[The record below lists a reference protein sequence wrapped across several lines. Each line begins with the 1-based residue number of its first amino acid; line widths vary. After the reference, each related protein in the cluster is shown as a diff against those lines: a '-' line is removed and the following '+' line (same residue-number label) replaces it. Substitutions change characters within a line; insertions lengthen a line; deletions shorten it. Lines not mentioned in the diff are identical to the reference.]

1 MNCPLCTNQ
10 ILEPNYRAGI
20 EIDVCPQC
28 RGVWLDRGELD
39 KLITGADPSSQAQQ
53 RGPSPIAPQPEYLR
67 SAPVDPDDRDDRDD
81 WDDDDDRDDRA
92 DRRRYSDMGKS
103 NKGKKQHK
111 ESKKKRKKKKSWGEM
126 LGDVLEE
133 VLD

>member
-39 KLITGADPSSQAQQ
+39 RLIAGANPGSRVPQP
-53 RGPSPIAPQPEYLR
+53 GPSPLAPQPEYLR
-67 SAPVDPDDRDDRDD
+67 SAPVDRDDRDD
-81 WDDDDDRDDRA
+81 WDDDDDRDDRNDRN
-92 DRRRYSDMGKS
+92 DRRHYSDTGKS
-103 NKGKKQHK
+103 DKGKKQHK
-111 ESKKKRKKKKSWGEM
+111 KSKKKRKKKSWGEM

>member
-10 ILEPNYRAGI
+10 ILEPHYRAGI
-20 EIDVCPQC
+20 EVDVCPHC

-39 KLITGADPSSQAQQ
+39 KLVTGANPAPQP
-53 RGPSPIAPQPEYLR
+53 GPSPLAPQPEYLR
-67 SAPVDPDDRDDRDD
+67 SAPDDRDD
-81 WDDDDDRDDRA
+81 WDD
-92 DRRRYSDMGKS
+92 RRQYSDKGKS
-103 NKGKKQHK
+103 NKGKSDKGKKQHK
-111 ESKKKRKKKKSWGEM
+111 KSKKKRKKSWGEM

>member
-10 ILEPNYRAGI
+10 ILEPHYRAGI
-20 EIDVCPQC
+20 EVDVCPQC

-39 KLITGADPSSQAQQ
+39 KLITGAGPGSRAQQ
-53 RGPSPIAPQPEYLR
+53 QGPSPLAPQPEYLR
-67 SAPVDPDDRDDRDD
+67 SAPDDQDDRDD
-81 WDDDDDRDDRA
+81 WDDRDDQDGPGDWDDRRH
-92 DRRRYSDMGKS
+92 YSDKGS
-103 NKGKKQHK
+103 SDKGKKQHK
-111 ESKKKRKKKKSWGEM
+111 KSKRKRKKKSWGEM

>member
-10 ILEPNYRAGI
+10 ILEPHYRAGI
-20 EIDVCPQC
+20 EIDVCPHC

-39 KLITGADPSSQAQQ
+39 KLIAGANPGPQ
-53 RGPSPIAPQPEYLR
+53 RPQPGPSPIAPQPEYLR
-67 SAPVDPDDRDDRDD
+67 STPDDRDDRDS
-81 WDDDDDRDDRA
+81 R
-92 DRRRYSDMGKS
+92 DRRDYSD
-103 NKGKKQHK
+103 KGKKQHK
-111 ESKKKRKKKKSWGEM
+111 KSKKKKRKKSWGEM